1 MAERTPPTRLYK
13 VIVACG
19 TAIATST
26 HVAIKIR
33 ELLEERG
40 LKVHTI
46 QCRVPEIPS
55 LAPDADLI
63 VATAQ
68 VPYDVDIPVV
78 DGIPFLT
85 GIGIKEV
92 IDRIELLLKNST
104 RSSV

>member
-1 MAERTPPTRLYK
+1 MPGNDSAGKVYK
-13 VIVACG
+13 IVVACG

-26 HVAIKIR
+26 HVAIKIK

-40 LKVHTI
+40 LRIHTI
-46 QCRVPEIPS
+46 QCRVPEVPS
-55 LAPDADLI
+55 LAPDADLV

-68 VPYDVDIPVV
+68 VPYDIDVPVV

-92 IDRIELLLKNST
+92 IEKIEMLLKKE
-104 RSSV
+104 

>member
-1 MAERTPPTRLYK
+1 MASSTSTGKIYK
-13 VIVACG
+13 IVVACG

-26 HVAIKIR
+26 HVAMKLK

-40 LKVHTI
+40 LKIHTI
-46 QCRVPEIPS
+46 QCRVPEVPS
-55 LAPDADLI
+55 FAPNADLV

-85 GIGIKEV
+85 GIGVKEV
-92 IDRIELLLKNST
+92 IDKIEKLL
-104 RSSV
+104 VAQ

>member
-1 MAERTPPTRLYK
+1 MPGNASVGKVYK
-13 VIVACG
+13 IVVACG

-26 HVAIKIR
+26 HVAIKIK

-40 LKVHTI
+40 LKIHTI
-46 QCRVPEIPS
+46 QCRVPEVPS
-55 LAPDADLI
+55 LAPDADLV

-68 VPYDVDIPVV
+68 VPFDIDIPVV

-92 IDRIELLLKNST
+92 IEKIEMLLKNH
-104 RSSV
+104 

>member
-1 MAERTPPTRLYK
+1 MPSGPSPVK
-13 VIVACG
+13 VFKIVVACG

-26 HVAIKIR
+26 HVAIKLK

-40 LKVHTI
+40 LKIHTI
-46 QCRVPEIPS
+46 QCRVPEVPS
-55 LAPDADLI
+55 LAPDADLV

-68 VPYDVDIPVV
+68 VPYDLEVPVV

-92 IDRIELLLKNST
+92 IDKIETLLQSK
-104 RSSV
+104 